1 MRVVVTGATGLIGSA
16 LVPLLLERGD
26 EVTVLSRDGERA
38 KAKLG
43 DGVRTV
49 TADLEMP
56 GAWTE
61 SLAGAKAI
69 VHLAGEGL
77 RPRARHFEIRRH
89 RTHAVAALQKQI
101 IRDSRV
107 EATRT
112 LVEEIAKVPANER
125 PTALISASGADY
137 YPFALPGEFDDDEVT
152 ERDPAG
158 DSFLARVCRDWER
171 EANEARQSGLRVATM
186 RTGIVLARDGAL
198 AKLTTPF
205 KWFLGGKLGNGKQWV
220 PWIHLDDAAAAYAA
234 AVQDETYE
242 GPINLVAESVRNREL
257 SGTLGR
263 SMGRP
268 SFVPVPGFALKLAVG
283 EMAPY
288 LLQGRRVV
296 PKRLRELGFTWKH
309 PELEGAIR
317 ASL

>member
-1 MRVVVTGATGLIGSA
+1 MRMRVVVTGATGLIGSA

-26 EVTVLSRDGERA
+26 QVTVLSRDADRA

-43 DGVRTV
+43 DRVEAV
-49 TADLEMP
+49 TADLETP
-56 GAWTE
+56 GAWAAV
-61 SLAGAKAI
+61 LAGAGAV
-69 VHLAGEGL
+69 VHLAGESVAGK
-77 RPRARHFEIRRH
+77 RWDAR
-89 RTHAVAALQKQI
+89 QKQI

-112 LVEEIAKVPANER
+112 LVEEIAKLPASER
-125 PTALISASGADY
+125 PRALISASGTDY

-171 EANEARQSGLRVATM
+171 EAGEATQAGLRVAMM
-186 RTGIVLARDGAL
+186 RTGIVIARDGAL
-198 AKLTTPF
+198 AKMTTPF
-205 KWFLGGKLGNGKQWV
+205 KWFLGGKLGSGKQWV
-220 PWIHLDDAAAAYAA
+220 PWIHLDDATAAYAT
-234 AVQDETYE
+234 AVHDERYR
-242 GPINLVAESVRNREL
+242 GAINLVTESVRNREL

-263 SMGRP
+263 AMGRP
-268 SFVPVPGFALKLAVG
+268 SFVPVPGFALKIAVG
-283 EMAPY
+283 ELAPY

-309 PELEGAIR
+309 PELEGAIK
-317 ASL
+317 ASI

>member
-43 DGVRTV
+43 DRVRAV
-49 TADLEMP
+49 TADLESP

-61 SLAGAKAI
+61 ALVGAKAI
-69 VHLAGEGL
+69 VHLAGEPIAGK
-77 RPRARHFEIRRH
+77 RWDAR
-89 RTHAVAALQKQI
+89 QKQI

-112 LVEEIAKVPANER
+112 LVEEIAKVPASER

-171 EANEARQSGLRVATM
+171 EANEARQAGLRVATM
-186 RTGIVLARDGAL
+186 RTGIVIARDGAL

-234 AVQDETYE
+234 AVHDDTYE
-242 GPINLVAESVRNREL
+242 GPINLVADSVRNREL

-263 SMGRP
+263 AMGRP

-296 PKRLRELGFTWKH
+296 PKRLRTLGFTWKH
-309 PELEGAIR
+309 PELEAAIR

>member
-69 VHLAGEGL
+69 VHLAGESIASK
-77 RPRARHFEIRRH
+77 RWDAR
-89 RTHAVAALQKQI
+89 QKQI

>member
-1 MRVVVTGATGLIGSA
+1 MRVVVTGATGLIGRA

-26 EVTVLSRDGERA
+26 EVTVLSRDAERA
-38 KAKLG
+38 KATLG
-43 DGVRTV
+43 DRVRAV
-49 TADLEMP
+49 TADLEAP

-61 SLAGAKAI
+61 ALVGAKAI
-69 VHLAGEGL
+69 VHLAGESIAGK
-77 RPRARHFEIRRH
+77 RWDAR
-89 RTHAVAALQKQI
+89 QKQI

-107 EATRT
+107 ESTRT
-112 LVEEIAKVPANER
+112 LVEEIAKVPASER

-186 RTGIVLARDGAL
+186 RTGIVIAKDGAL

-234 AVQDETYE
+234 AVQDDTYE
-242 GPINLVAESVRNREL
+242 GPIKRVAESVRNREL

-263 SMGRP
+263 ALGRP

-296 PKRLRELGFTWKH
+296 PKRLRALGFTWKH
-309 PELEGAIR
+309 PELEAAIR